1 MKCYNCTKRWIIIR
15 VLNFQVWVYRL
26 SAVEEAAS
34 APGREELKEH
44 GLESSKGIL
53 GSPLL
58 ENFISIKK
66 YWNLVVSSHLII
78 YCRQTSLWIEFN
90 SLKWNCNSIEIPFN
104 FPQLTDVTFVTF
116 RQLRVAE
123 VTIVHRGP
131 LGGRSDGRA
140 GCSQYALSSRDSAT
154 ALHLAVVVNK
164 KVEIFAKL
172 KTFYVFLVKYLDF
185 II

>member
-1 MKCYNCTKRWIIIR
+1 MKSYNCTERLIIIP

-34 APGREELKEH
+34 APDREELKEH

-78 YCRQTSLWIEFN
+78 YCRQTSLWIGFN
-90 SLKWNCNSIEIPFN
+90 SLKWYCNSIEIPFN